1 MLKLNADEKQIVKKI
16 IEDLMKQNGLFAG
29 NYDTVNGN
37 PEFMYG
43 ISTLLEYI
51 AYSIDENFGNDVED
65 IFVKN
70 MIKSEK
76 KVLTNRK

>member
-1 MLKLNADEKQIVKKI
+1 MLILDEKEKKIVKKVV
-16 IEDLMKQNGLFAG
+16 EDLMGQRGLFRG
-29 NYDTVNGN
+29 DYDAKNGN
-37 PEFMYG
+37 EHFMYG

-51 AYSIDENFGNDVED
+51 AYSVDENFGNEVEN

-76 KVLTNRK
+76 KHLTNN